1 MAFTNHENYDRY
13 TFKQNEVLM
22 DKPIYLGFSV
32 LELSKLH
39 MYETYY
45 DKLQPYFGQEN
56 WQLHYMDTDS
66 FVLSVN
72 TKDIIKHLRILEDI
86 FDFSNLDKNHELF
99 SNKNKKLL
107 GFLKLKLLKTFGLMN
122 LFV

>member
-1 MAFTNHENYDRY
+1 
-13 TFKQNEVLM
+13 
-22 DKPIYLGFSV
+22 
-32 LELSKLH
+32 

-45 DKLQPYFGQEN
+45 DILQPYFGQEN
-56 WQLHYMDTDS
+56 IKLYYMDSDS

-72 TKDIIKHLRILEDI
+72 TKFIIKDSKNLEDI

-99 SNKNKKLL
+99 SNKNKKVI
-107 GFLKLKLLKTFGLMN
+107 GFLKLKLPKVFGLTN